1 MAEHPALICSVT
13 IASAQRNV
21 NPRGS
26 RRHLQVELPL
36 TVVGGWSRFPQPA
49 QASSLPREYFSQ
61 PMFFQRILPIIPP
74 NRSPRPHRSFA
85 GSTEIRCSYCT
96 CSNCT
101 RSVSSAVRHELA
113 VTISTSRLSSSKK
126 NILSLP
132 STPLC
137 CPPLSSRRD
146 SSMVTCAWI
155 NILGKIVCRFGIVVC

>member
-1 MAEHPALICSVT
+1 MAEHPTLICAVT

-74 NRSPRPHRSFA
+74 NRSPRPHRSFG
-85 GSTEIRCSYCT
+85 GSSR
-96 CSNCT
+96 T
-101 RSVSSAVRHELA
+101 RSYHLNVP
-113 VTISTSRLSSSKK
+113 T
-126 NILSLP
+126 LP
-132 STPLC
+132 SAPLC

-155 NILGKIVCRFGIVVC
+155 NSLGKIVCRFGIVVC